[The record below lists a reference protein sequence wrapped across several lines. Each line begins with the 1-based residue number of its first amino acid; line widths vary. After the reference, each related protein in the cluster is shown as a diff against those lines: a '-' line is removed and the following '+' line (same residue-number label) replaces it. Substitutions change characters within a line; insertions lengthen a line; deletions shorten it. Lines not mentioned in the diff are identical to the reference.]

1 MKRREFI
8 TLLGGAAATW
18 PVAARAQTKRA
29 RIGWFTV
36 APHPYIDGFR
46 QGLRELGWIEGEN
59 LAIEPIYADGH
70 PERLPGLASVL
81 ARVPY
86 DLVVASGSDAV
97 EAARAAIQSI
107 PIVGVSS
114 SMGTGGSLARS
125 EGNLSGI
132 ALLFDEVA
140 TKWPELLIEM
150 VPRVQ
155 RICVLFDPSLSGER
169 QSEAVGT
176 TATKLGKTL
185 LPIRIDNVDAIP
197 DALERAR
204 GERCDGLI
212 SISSPMFTANAT
224 RLVELVQRTGLPA
237 VYEAR
242 VLVDHGGL
250 MSYGPNINE
259 AFRRAASYADRIL
272 RGARPADLPIERP
285 SRFELVINHKTAK
298 ALGLEVPPS
307 LLARADKVIECGAC
321 GLARRLR
328 QAHQRRS
335 TEVGQGDPGGQH
347 QTGGMKSR
355 PWPGCV
361 TLQKLCND
369 HGEPRFGCAEPGS
382 GPSGEEFPKSGHANL
397 DRYAC

>member
-1 MKRREFI
+1 MRRREFI
-8 TLLGGAAATW
+8 TLLGAAALW
-18 PVAARAQTKRA
+18 PFTARAQTKRA

-46 QGLRELGWIEGEN
+46 RGLMELGWIEGEN
-59 LAIEPIYADGH
+59 LVIEPIYADGH

-114 SMGTGGSLARS
+114 TLGTGGSLARS

-155 RICVLFDPSLSGER
+155 RICVLFDPSLSAER

-176 TATKLGKTL
+176 TAAKLGKTL

-204 GERCDGLI
+204 GERLEGLI
-212 SISSPMFTANAT
+212 FISSPIFTANAT
-224 RLVELVQRTGLPA
+224 RIVEFVQRTGLPA
-237 VYEAR
+237 IYEAR
-242 VLVDHGGL
+242 VLVEHGGL
-250 MSYGPNINE
+250 MSYGPNIND

-285 SRFELVINHKTAK
+285 SRFELVINLKTAK
-298 ALGLEVPPS
+298 ALGLEVPPT
-307 LLARADKVIECGAC
+307 LLARADEVIE
-321 GLARRLR
+321 
-328 QAHQRRS
+328 
-335 TEVGQGDPGGQH
+335 
-347 QTGGMKSR
+347 
-355 PWPGCV
+355 
-361 TLQKLCND
+361 
-369 HGEPRFGCAEPGS
+369 
-382 GPSGEEFPKSGHANL
+382 
-397 DRYAC
+397 

>member
-1 MKRREFI
+1 MVWLQRREFI
-8 TLLGGAAATW
+8 TLLGATAAW
-18 PVAARAQTKRA
+18 PLVARAQTKRA

-46 QGLRELGWIEGEN
+46 RGLTELGWIEGEN
-59 LAIEPIYADGH
+59 LVIEPIYADGH

-114 SMGTGGSLARS
+114 SLGTGGSLARS

-150 VPRVQ
+150 APRVQ

-204 GERCDGLI
+204 GERFDGLI
-212 SISSPMFTANAT
+212 VIASPMFTANAT

-285 SRFELVINHKTAK
+285 SRFELVINLKTAK
-298 ALGLEVPPS
+298 TLGLDVPPS
-307 LLARADKVIECGAC
+307 LLARVDEVIE
-321 GLARRLR
+321 
-328 QAHQRRS
+328 
-335 TEVGQGDPGGQH
+335 
-347 QTGGMKSR
+347 
-355 PWPGCV
+355 
-361 TLQKLCND
+361 
-369 HGEPRFGCAEPGS
+369 
-382 GPSGEEFPKSGHANL
+382 
-397 DRYAC
+397 

>member
-1 MKRREFI
+1 MIRPSSPLTMLLSRHTRRREFI
-8 TLLGGAAATW
+8 TLLGSAAAAW
-18 PVAARAQTKRA
+18 PLAARAQTKRA

-125 EGNLSGI
+125 EGNLSGV

-185 LPIRIDNVDAIP
+185 LPIRIGNVDPSLMPSNARVVKGSMGSSSLPRQCSLPMRRGSSSSCNVP
-197 DALERAR
+197 DCRR
-204 GERCDGLI
+204 SMRRVCW
-212 SISSPMFTANAT
+212 SIAAGYC
-224 RLVELVQRTGLPA
+224 RTGP
-237 VYEAR
+237 
-242 VLVDHGGL
+242 
-250 MSYGPNINE
+250 
-259 AFRRAASYADRIL
+259 
-272 RGARPADLPIERP
+272 
-285 SRFELVINHKTAK
+285 T
-298 ALGLEVPPS
+298 
-307 LLARADKVIECGAC
+307 
-321 GLARRLR
+321 
-328 QAHQRRS
+328 
-335 TEVGQGDPGGQH
+335 
-347 QTGGMKSR
+347 
-355 PWPGCV
+355 
-361 TLQKLCND
+361 
-369 HGEPRFGCAEPGS
+369 
-382 GPSGEEFPKSGHANL
+382 
-397 DRYAC
+397 